1 MDSSLARH
9 YGLAVAIG
17 LLATSLAGCVRIQSS
32 SESEP
37 SSSSSAKTIVRSA
50 APIEG
55 TVTERRK
62 NPEGVASGTGIVPK
76 KTSEDSVRKNFKRDE
91 SQATEKKRSRE

>member
-1 MDSSLARH
+1 MNSSLARH

-37 SSSSSAKTIVRSA
+37 SSSSSAKNIVRSA

-91 SQATEKKRSRE
+91 SHAPEKKRSRE